1 MVGKTKVLAVV
12 MALSDVGYNANQMTE
27 RRPSPWSRQ

>member
-12 MALSDVGYNANQMTE
+12 MALPGVGYNANQMTE
-27 RRPSPWSRQ
+27 RRPSP